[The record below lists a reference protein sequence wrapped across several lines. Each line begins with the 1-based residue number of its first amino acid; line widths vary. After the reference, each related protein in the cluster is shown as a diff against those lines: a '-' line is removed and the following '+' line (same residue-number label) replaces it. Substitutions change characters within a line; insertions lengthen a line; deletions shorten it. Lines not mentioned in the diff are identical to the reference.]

1 MKAFNILVATAILT
15 LIAPVWAE
23 SDTTTETA
31 QAETVLLYVDIN
43 GDDAEKLADLMNG
56 VGLKKAEAIVSYRE
70 ENGAFTAVEDLL
82 MVPGIGPATLEKNRA
97 IIRLSEVN

>member
-1 MKAFNILVATAILT
+1 MKTFNT
-15 LIAPVWAE
+15 LIAALLLTLTFPAWAE
-23 SDTTTETA
+23 GEATTETA

-43 GDDAEKLADLMNG
+43 SDDAEKLADLMNG